1 MNEEEM
7 LQGDTF
13 QLSEEE
19 RQRLLEEQAQVEAD
33 LAQAEQAAQT
43 PAPAPTPETTVPA
56 PVAAEQPLST
66 EQTTAQP
73 ETFDK
78 SKDYSY
84 YEAMGMS
91 RNEWNRRQMSSGT
104 GGELTGFVV
113 DPKLSAEIFTAIPA
127 GMADAVVD
135 TVNFLVDPEGAL
147 PGPGLPKIPKY
158 ESEVVQSVR
167 ELSSIVIPNVGII
180 GNGTKA
186 LKVASKGSK
195 FLSDPLVRKLGETA
209 FAAGTGAFVDYV
221 TEFNQT
227 DDNAAGALKKSFPKW
242 TGWIPDNIATLD
254 SDSPDVK
261 RMKNVNEGVYLG
273 VGADLVMGL
282 GKLAKG
288 IKGMTDSYWVGES
301 EKGMKF
307 VKKNV
312 VKEPDTAADVVEA
325 ASVGR
330 QLEMDELGSYNLDK
344 AGGDLNKPVYGV
356 TDLYGY
362 QEQAIRS
369 VDNMGIVGAS
379 VDAVRIAKNYDSVY
393 GRVGSVFS
401 ESALKFGLETSD
413 NQNIIINGLASQLR
427 DADKYGYKTASGT
440 YISNDEIVK
449 QGEDLA
455 SQFYNMDVGQIK
467 EFLQTKGLTGIDP
480 DTNIPV
486 LKSEAYAGSMKAI
499 KMYMDDFMNMDV
511 VKAQAYTANSLA
523 GQVSDTAQGMRLTE
537 GTPSIIRAQE
547 QILDRVEFL
556 MAQKG
561 MTSYTRGRAL
571 NMLNFWNRMTKK
583 GSKAGEM
590 AEAKRMKNL
599 IKNEKNE
606 TLAAMERIKQESA
619 ETMDVIRNISEERPE
634 MLAPLMLAYEL
645 TDGNVKTMHQ
655 VSIGGLQNS
664 TGVLNKAFIDLEPEI
679 PSLVLKGFWAN
690 LYNSTLG
697 AFATP
702 IKAGISNAYLL
713 SEKPI
718 RAFAGALA
726 QTATTGDTTLLRRG
740 WYQYSSMLE
749 TLQGS
754 HKYSKQVFKRSAL
767 DPYVTEVRDD
777 LGFKNEQ
784 AMELVNMYADAAAQ
798 RGEYGPQVMA
808 QIINDQAALAN
819 HPWTRFGTRAMQAED
834 GFTQAMIAV
843 SEAKGRAF
851 DRVTEGGTKA
861 FDAKKAEELYKE
873 VYDGMFDETGLI
885 TDSAVK
891 AAAGE
896 IAMNLESAGNK
907 ALSGLITN
915 MPMLKPFMLF
925 TKTPINEL
933 VLSASYTPINPVQAF
948 YKDFGEFGRRFEDTP
963 TEKIKEIFAKRGITV
978 DEFSAKNKYD
988 ELRADIIGRRAM
1000 GSIAVTSTVG
1010 LFMSDRITGDGLA
1023 DRQKQKGRRE
1033 YDWKPRSIKLP
1044 GGKWVSYDN
1053 LGAMSNWLALTVN
1066 VMDNFDSL
1074 EANDMSALLN
1084 KMSFVLGASVTK
1096 KSHLAGLEGLFEAL
1110 SGDASAMAKHG
1121 ASFLAAGTLTG
1132 SSQLAEISRLM
1143 EPGKKE
1149 VQMKLDQLI
1158 ANRIP
1163 GLKETLPD
1171 KNDWIDGGQ
1180 VGVPEDFLARMVNT
1194 YLPWKINGKI
1204 SPEKQFLIDIE
1215 YDATPTLQTNGRGVD
1230 YTPEQKSDITN
1241 RMGEDKLF
1249 KDAIKSVMAR
1259 TDARKFRNDY
1269 KKAVDAG
1276 MNPDLSTFGGVHR
1289 ELDKQLR
1296 LAMDK
1301 AAAASPYVT
1310 EIQRK
1315 QMVQDTTEMY
1325 LQRGDQEG
1333 AKKFM
1338 DYMESKFSI

>member
-19 RQRLLEEQAQVEAD
+19 QQRLLEEQAQIEAD
-33 LAQAEQAAQT
+33 LAATAQAAPDTTPTPTPATTDAEPVVEEQAQTQEQAAT
-43 PAPAPTPETTVPA
+43 LNEP
-56 PVAAEQPLST
+56 
-66 EQTTAQP
+66 
-73 ETFDK
+73 FDK

-84 YEAMGMS
+84 YKALGMS
-91 RNEWNRRQMSSGT
+91 RNEWNRNQMSSGT
-104 GGELTGFVV
+104 GGELEGFVQ
-113 DPKLSAEIFTAIPA
+113 DPKLSAELFTAIPA

-135 TVNFLVDPEGAL
+135 TVNFIVDPEGAL
-147 PGPGLPKIPKY
+147 PGPGLPKIPEY
-158 ESEVVQSVR
+158 ENQVVQTVR
-167 ELSSIVIPNVGII
+167 ELSSIVIPNVSII
-180 GNGTKA
+180 GSGTKA
-186 LKVASKGSK
+186 LTTASKGSK
-195 FLSDPLVRKLGETA
+195 FLSDPLVRKLGQTA

-254 SDSPDVK
+254 SDSEDVK

-273 VGADLVMGL
+273 VGADLILGL

-288 IKGMTDSYWVGES
+288 IKGITDSLWVGES

-307 VKKNV
+307 LKKNA
-312 VKEPDTAADVVEA
+312 VKEGSTAAEVVEA
-325 ASVGR
+325 SAAGR
-330 QLEMDELGSYNLDK
+330 QIELDELGGYNFDKSQSLDQ
-344 AGGDLNKPVYGV
+344 PVYGV
-356 TDLYGY
+356 HDLYGY
-362 QEQAIRS
+362 QEQGIRS
-369 VDNMGIVGAS
+369 VDNLGIVGAS
-379 VDAVRIAKNYDSVY
+379 VDVVRINRNLDTVY
-393 GRVGSVFS
+393 GRVGSVIS
-401 ESALKFGLETSD
+401 EGALKFGLETSD
-413 NQNIIINGLASQLR
+413 QQNILINGLASQLR
-427 DADKYGYKTASGT
+427 DADQYGYKTASGT
-440 YISNDEIVK
+440 YIPHKEIVK

-455 SQFYNMDVGQIK
+455 SEFYNMDVGQIK
-467 EFLQTKGLTGIDP
+467 KFLQDKNLTGIDV
-480 DTNIPV
+480 DTEIPV
-486 LKSEAYAGSMKAI
+486 LKSEAYVGAMKAI

-511 VKAQAYTANSLA
+511 VKAQAYTATSLA

-571 NMLNFWNRMTKK
+571 NMLNFWDRLTKK
-583 GSKAGEM
+583 GSDASNM
-590 AEAKRMKNL
+590 AEAKRMQNL
-599 IKNEKNE
+599 IKKEKNE
-606 TLAAMERIKQESA
+606 TLAAMERIKQESQ
-619 ETMDVIRNISEERPE
+619 ETMTVIREISAERPE
-634 MLAPLMLAYEL
+634 MLAPLMFAYEM
-645 TDGNVKTMHQ
+645 TDGNVKTMHHLNRW
-655 VSIGGLQNS
+655 LQNS

-679 PSLVLKGFWAN
+679 PSLVLKGFWSN

-697 AFATP
+697 ALATP

-718 RAFAGALA
+718 RAFAGALH

-740 WYQYSSMLE
+740 WYQYSSMIE
-749 TLQGS
+749 TLQSS

-784 AMELVNMYADAAAQ
+784 ALELVNMYADAAAE
-798 RGEYGPQVMA
+798 RGDFGPQVMA

-834 GFTQAMIAV
+834 GFTQAMVAV
-843 SEAKGRAF
+843 AEAKGRAF
-851 DRVTEGGTKA
+851 DRVTEGGTLA
-861 FDAKKAEELYKE
+861 FDAKKAEDLYKE
-873 VYDGMFDETGLI
+873 VYDGMFDESGLI
-885 TDSAVK
+885 TDKAVRH
-891 AAAGE
+891 AAGE
-896 IAMNLESAGNK
+896 IAMNLDSKGNT
-907 ALSGLITN
+907 ALSGLISH
-915 MPMLKPFMLF
+915 MPMMKPFMLF
-925 TKTPINEL
+925 TKTPVNEL

-948 YKDFGEFGRRFEDTP
+948 YKDFGEFGRKFEDTP
-963 TEKIKEIFAKRGITV
+963 SEKIREIFTRRGIAV
-978 DEFSAKNKYD
+978 DEFTARNKYN
-988 ELRADIIGRRAM
+988 ELRADVLGRRAM
-1000 GSIAVTSTVG
+1000 GSIAVTSAVG
-1010 LFMSDRITGDGLA
+1010 LFMTDRITGDGLHN
-1023 DRQKQKGRRE
+1023 RQKQKGRRD

-1053 LGAMSNWLALTVN
+1053 LGPMSNWLAMTVN

-1074 EANDMSALLN
+1074 EPNDMSAMLN
-1084 KMSFVLGASVTK
+1084 KMSFILGASVTK
-1096 KSHLAGLEGLFEAL
+1096 KSHLAGLEGLFDAL
-1110 SGDASAMAKHG
+1110 SGDTSQMAKHG
-1121 ASFLAAGTLTG
+1121 ASFLSAGTITG

-1149 VQMKLDQLI
+1149 VEMQLDQLI
-1158 ANRIP
+1158 TNRLP
-1163 GLKETLPD
+1163 FLKDTLPD

-1180 VGVPEDFLARMVNT
+1180 VGIPDNFLARLVNT

-1215 YDATPTLQTNGRGVD
+1215 YDATPTLQTNGRGVE
-1230 YTPEQKSDITN
+1230 YTPEQKSDITD

-1249 KDAIKSVMAR
+1249 QAAIKRVMSR
-1259 TDARKFRNDY
+1259 VDAGKFRKDF

-1276 MNPDLSTFGGVHR
+1276 LSPDLTTFNGVHK
-1289 ELDKQLR
+1289 ELDLELR
-1296 LAMDK
+1296 LAMDS
-1301 AAAASPYVT
+1301 AAAASPFAT
-1310 EIQRK
+1310 EVQRK
-1315 QMVQDTTEMY
+1315 QMVQDTVELY
-1325 LQRGDQEG
+1325 LQRGDQKG
-1333 AKKFM
+1333 AREFM